1 MPGLRL
7 EVGEEVSVGG
17 RPAELVQVLDLDRYM
32 VRFASRELRSV
43 GRAEIDD
50 PHSAETP
57 KRAFEDYTPEE
68 KAEAFRWFNAV
79 KPLLHGEVRRGERT
93 ITADR
98 AAQLLG
104 CSRATVYRRVDQWDG
119 EDPMTLLPQG
129 GQGQGTGS
137 RLEEPREALMQQVIR
152 SHYLHRSQPSP
163 TTVWNDKLLPAFA
176 RANLPPP
183 GRATF
188 YRRIEELDPL
198 EVIEARQGKR
208 AAREAKKRMMGSYP
222 FAGAPLSSV
231 QIDYWLYDLEVVNE
245 TTRNPI
251 GRPCLTMLID
261 TFSFMPTG
269 YYLSLD
275 PPGAANAGMA
285 IFHSITRK
293 EKWLAGLGVEMEWP
307 VWGFMKMIHAD
318 NAKEF
323 RGTMMQRFVTFG
335 NTKLVNRKVH
345 TPRYGPHIE
354 RYFGK
359 LAQSVKHLPGATGSN
374 IRERAKKR
382 DPRKTASLTLADL
395 ELYLLSVIKE
405 HINTPRAELGMS
417 PLEKWRSY
425 FFDPE
430 TGRQVQKLP
439 PEVGDLDR
447 LRKELLPLQKR
458 TLQHYGIQLD
468 LFHYDSDALV
478 VLRQRH
484 AKTPDKEFIVRRDPH
499 CLSEVYVWDD
509 EAKMYLT
516 VPLRNPRG
524 VPMNI
529 WEYRAAKKEVQAR
542 TGKRATE
549 NDIFDVHRERTE
561 RLERVLAAQ
570 KETLRVRRA
579 AQQKKHHAETRKR
592 QNDVIGQPPSAP
604 PKQPPGR
611 LGNPVAPAMQPD
623 DFDDVF
629 EDLDS

>member
-93 ITADR
+93 IAADR

-176 RANLPPP
+176 RANLPQP

-222 FAGAPLSSV
+222 FAGAQLSSV
-231 QIDYWLYDLEVVNE
+231 QIDYWLYDLEVVDE

-439 PEVGDLDR
+439 PEVGYLDR

-458 TLQHYGIQLD
+458 TLQHYGIQWD

-611 LGNPVAPAMQPD
+611 LGNPVALAMQAD

-629 EDLDS
+629 KDLDS

>member
-1 MPGLRL
+1 
-7 EVGEEVSVGG
+7 
-17 RPAELVQVLDLDRYM
+17 
-32 VRFASRELRSV
+32 
-43 GRAEIDD
+43 
-50 PHSAETP
+50 
-57 KRAFEDYTPEE
+57 
-68 KAEAFRWFNAV
+68 
-79 KPLLHGEVRRGERT
+79 
-93 ITADR
+93 
-98 AAQLLG
+98 
-104 CSRATVYRRVDQWDG
+104 
-119 EDPMTLLPQG
+119 
-129 GQGQGTGS
+129 
-137 RLEEPREALMQQVIR
+137 
-152 SHYLHRSQPSP
+152 
-163 TTVWNDKLLPAFA
+163 
-176 RANLPPP
+176 
-183 GRATF
+183 
-188 YRRIEELDPL
+188 
-198 EVIEARQGKR
+198 
-208 AAREAKKRMMGSYP
+208 MGSYP

-323 RGTMMQRFVTFG
+323 RGTMMQRFVSFA

-430 TGRQVQKLP
+430 TGRQVQKLRR
-439 PEVGDLDR
+439 R
-447 LRKELLPLQKR
+447 LVIWTDYERSFCHFRSGRSSTTESSG
-458 TLQHYGIQLD
+458 TFSIT
-468 LFHYDSDALV
+468 
-478 VLRQRH
+478 
-484 AKTPDKEFIVRRDPH
+484 TPMPSSFCASGTP
-499 CLSEVYVWDD
+499 
-509 EAKMYLT
+509 
-516 VPLRNPRG
+516 
-524 VPMNI
+524 
-529 WEYRAAKKEVQAR
+529 
-542 TGKRATE
+542 
-549 NDIFDVHRERTE
+549 
-561 RLERVLAAQ
+561 
-570 KETLRVRRA
+570 
-579 AQQKKHHAETRKR
+579 KR
-592 QNDVIGQPPSAP
+592 QTRNSWSGATPTASRRSTSGTTRPRCILRSRFVTRGAF
-604 PKQPPGR
+604 R
-611 LGNPVAPAMQPD
+611 
-623 DFDDVF
+623 
-629 EDLDS
+629 